1 MKIFKNIITG
11 KLAEQWK
18 LPVPVREAI
27 SWSSALKIN
36 CARYLDNGASGE
48 KNSNVYQ
55 NNFVIVVQ
63 ICEGVMS
70 F

>member
-1 MKIFKNIITG
+1 M
-11 KLAEQWK
+11 
-18 LPVPVREAI
+18 REAI